1 MKMLSANQ
9 KAPALE
15 RGLKVLELLA
25 DEGSELGLKSIAQK
39 LNIPVPSLWRIL
51 GVLRENGY
59 VLFDPDKKTYRL
71 GFKFLYLGNV
81 VLNRIGFRSQARGYL
96 KRLVELTGET
106 AELSARI
113 KDQLI
118 LIEQVEGPEAVR
130 LFSRVGSAYP
140 YFHATAPGKVY
151 LAHIDRDKLTRV
163 MTRMGLPKITKHTV
177 TRLDVL
183 ADELKLIAERGFASD
198 TEEMR
203 EGVCRIASPVYDK
216 TGKIVACLGIAAP
229 AFRIK
234 SRDYERIGNII
245 KDLAQELTDELHV
258 QNGPDWL
265 AFQAF

>member
-1 MKMLSANQ
+1 MKTTNQ

-15 RGLKVLELLA
+15 RGLRILELLA
-25 DEGSELGLKSIAQK
+25 EDGTEMGLKSIAQK
-39 LNIPVPSLWRIL
+39 LDIPVPSLWRLL

-59 VLFDPDKKTYRL
+59 VLFDPDRKTYRP
-71 GFKFLYLGNV
+71 GFKFLYLGNA
-81 VLNRIGFRSQARGYL
+81 VLNRMGFRSQARGYL
-96 KRLVELTGET
+96 KRLVKLTGET

-151 LAHIDRDKLTRV
+151 LAHIDKAKLTRI
-163 MTRMGLPKITKHTV
+163 MTRMGLPKITEHTV
-177 TRLDVL
+177 TRMDILV
-183 ADELKLIAERGFASD
+183 DELERIAQQGFASD

-216 TGKIVACLGIAAP
+216 TGKVAACLGIAAP
-229 AFRIK
+229 AYRV
-234 SRDYERIGNII
+234 SGQDYERIGDII
-245 KDLAQELTDELHV
+245 KGLAQELSLQLTQHNV
-258 QNGPDWL
+258 PDWL
-265 AFQAF
+265 ALQAF

>member
-1 MKMLSANQ
+1 MKTTNQ

-15 RGLKVLELLA
+15 RGLKILELLA
-25 DEGSELGLKSIAQK
+25 EDGSEMGLKSIAQK
-39 LNIPVPSLWRIL
+39 LDIPVPSLWRLL

-59 VLFDPDKKTYRL
+59 VLFDPDRKTYRP
-71 GFKFLYLGNV
+71 GFKFLYLGNA
-81 VLNRIGFRSQARGYL
+81 VLNRMGFRSQARGYL
-96 KRLVELTGET
+96 KRLVKLTGET

-151 LAHIDRDKLTRV
+151 LAHIDKAKLTRV
-163 MTRMGLPKITKHTV
+163 MTRMGLPKITEHTV
-177 TRLDVL
+177 TRMDILLDQ
-183 ADELKLIAERGFASD
+183 LKRIANQGFASD

-216 TGKIVACLGIAAP
+216 TGKVVACLGIAAP
-229 AFRIK
+229 AYRI
-234 SRDYERIGNII
+234 SGQDYERIGNII
-245 KDLAQELTDELHV
+245 KGLAQELSLQLTQQDV
-258 QNGPDWL
+258 PDWL
-265 AFQAF
+265 ALQAF